1 MPLTI
6 TDVRPFGADP
16 VDVRVSE
23 GVITEITPAG
33 RGSTDTG
40 GGDQE
45 QLVGEGRLI
54 FPTFADVHCH
64 LDSTLLGLP
73 FRPHTG
79 GPGVWNMVMNDRRHW
94 REPEWPVARRATHAL
109 GMMVARGTTVVR
121 SYAQID
127 ADCGLERFEAVRSAK
142 EAFAGRADVEIIAFP
157 QAGLFREPG
166 VVPLLEEALSSGAAT
181 VGGIDPCALDGDPA
195 RHLDTVFELAEK
207 HGAAV
212 DIHLHEP
219 AAMGAFST
227 RLILERTRAL
237 SMQGR
242 VTISHGFFLGQLDE
256 PTRREMIAELAELDV
271 SMATVAP
278 PTGALP
284 LRELLEAGVR
294 VGLGEDGQR
303 DYWSPNGN
311 ADMLFRTW
319 QLAFTQ
325 GFRADALVET
335 ALAVATAGGRS
346 VLDPALDRVREGQA
360 PGLREGDR
368 ADLVL
373 LPGETPTALV
383 LDRTF
388 GDCLP
393 GRTVVHAGRVVAQDG
408 VLTDTA
414 RQPAPQG

>member
-1 MPLTI
+1 MII

-16 VDVRVSE
+16 VDVHVSE
-23 GVITEITPAG
+23 GVITRIAPAG
-33 RGSTDTG
+33 GATADPG
-40 GGDQE
+40 AGE
-45 QLVGEGRLI
+45 QLAGEGRLA

-79 GPGVWNMVMNDRRHW
+79 GPGVWTMMMNDRQHW
-94 REPEWPVARRATHAL
+94 REPEWPIAQRTTHTL

-127 ADCGLERFEAVRSAK
+127 ADCRLERFEAVLSAK
-142 EAFAGRADVEIIAFP
+142 EAFAGRAEVEIIAFP

-166 VVPLLEEALSSGAAT
+166 VVPLLDEALSTGAAT
-181 VGGIDPCALDGDPA
+181 VGGIDPCSLDGDPA

-207 HGAAV
+207 HGATV

-219 AAMGAFST
+219 AAMGAFSA
-227 RLILERTRAL
+227 RLILDRTRAL

-242 VTISHGFFLGQLDE
+242 VTISHGFFLAQLEE
-256 PTRREMIAELAELDV
+256 PARREMIAELAELDV

-278 PTGALP
+278 ATSPLP

-325 GFRADALVET
+325 GFRADAQVET

-346 VLDPALDRVREGQA
+346 VLDPALDRVREGEA
-360 PGLREGDR
+360 PQLRVGDR

-393 GRTVVHAGRVVAQDG
+393 GRTVLHAGRVVAQDG
-408 VLTDTA
+408 ELT
-414 RQPAPQG
+414 R

>member
-1 MPLTI
+1 MSLTV
-6 TDVRPFGADP
+6 TNVCPWGADP
-16 VDVRVSE
+16 VDLRLVD
-23 GVITEITPAG
+23 GVIAEVTPAAQ
-33 RGSTDTG
+33 GSPGGTD
-40 GGDQE
+40 
-45 QLVGEGRLI
+45 GEGERLDGAGRLA

-79 GPGVWNMVMNDRRHW
+79 APGVWNMVMNDRKHW
-94 REPEWPVARRATHAL
+94 REPEWPVAKRAAHTL
-109 GMMVARGTTVVR
+109 GLMVARGTTVVR

-127 ADCGLERFEAVRSAK
+127 ADCGLERFEAVRAAK
-142 EAFAGRADVEIIAFP
+142 EEFAGRADVEIIAFP
-157 QAGLFREPG
+157 QAGLFLEPG
-166 VVPLLEEALSSGAAT
+166 VVPLINEALSEGATT
-181 VGGIDPCALDGDPA
+181 VGGIDPCSLEGDPK
-195 RHLDTVFELAEK
+195 RHLDTVFELAER
-207 HGAAV
+207 HGAPV

-219 AAMGAFST
+219 AAMGAFSA

-242 VTISHGFFLGQLDE
+242 VTISHGFFLGQLE
-256 PTRREMIAELAELDV
+256 QPARRDLIAELADADV
-271 SMATVAP
+271 AMATVAP
-278 PTGALP
+278 ATGPLP
-284 LRELLEAGVR
+284 VLELLEAGVR

-325 GFRADALVET
+325 GFRADDLFET
-335 ALAVATAGGRS
+335 ALAVATRGGRT
-346 VLDPALDRVREGQA
+346 VLDAALPRVVHGQQRELA
-360 PGLREGDR
+360 VGDR

-373 LPGETPTALV
+373 LPGETPTSLV

-393 GRTVVHAGRVVAQDG
+393 GRTVIHGGRVVAEDG
-408 VLTDTA
+408 VLVD
-414 RQPAPQG
+414 GG